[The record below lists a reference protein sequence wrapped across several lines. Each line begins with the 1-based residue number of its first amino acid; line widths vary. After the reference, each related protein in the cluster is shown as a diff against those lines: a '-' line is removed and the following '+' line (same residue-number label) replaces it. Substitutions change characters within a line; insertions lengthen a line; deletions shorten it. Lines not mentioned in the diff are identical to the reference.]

1 MLTAAVCG
9 NVFAS
14 PNASQVKY
22 AINLVDNQK
31 GYVCIFHR
39 RYRSVYHLVQHSYHR
54 QVCYYTIKGYLHL
67 NPLSRNYTGDVLSFG
82 LSREQHAAAHPE
94 QKGKVRF
101 LVVGDD
107 VAVGKTQGSIV
118 GRRFV
123 SLV

>member
-22 AINLVDNQK
+22 AIDLVDNQK
-31 GYVCIFHR
+31 GTLIVVKFVHR
-39 RYRSVYHLVQHSYHR
+39 HSTSH
-54 QVCYYTIKGYLHL
+54 TG
-67 NPLSRNYTGDVLSFG
+67 LSELRNYTGDVLSFG

-118 GRRFV
+118 GRRCI
-123 SLV
+123 LVFADCVIEV